1 MKATKPLNV
10 GDKRREQE
18 KNNSKLFGA
27 VNDFFSGRPVKID
40 EEDISPIHIQYYST
54 IFTDDPKLFQFLT
67 IGTKY
72 MSFGNYEI
80 IVENKKTSRT
90 KITMQKFT
98 GERVNSERVNG
109 RVNSERMNDDIIYYI
124 DSTEH
129 LPLNLRNKITDNVV
143 RLDLTPRNY
152 TYDGAHKPTP
162 GIEKLVSE
170 IARIMHLKIPEDVH
184 LGGHW
189 YKIPEGKKVIYDEI
203 DFPRKNAVRGT
214 RGTRGTICAEDSR
227 IFEYLTGKT
236 DETDESVLDFGNY
249 EIYVERKITSRTK
262 LIMQKITDDIKY
274 IDIEKI
280 YYIDSTENV
289 PMRIREKFAA
299 VEKITLNLNPKMIT
313 VNGVFDAND
322 EIENLVLYIAEIFN
336 LPIPDRVFLGRTHY
350 NIGLT
355 RSNYHTNNKLNEY
368 IFRWK
373 RKNGTDRNLETNS

>member
-18 KNNSKLFGA
+18 KINSKLFGA

-40 EEDISPIHIQYYST
+40 EEENSPIHIQYYST
-54 IFTDDPKLFQFLT
+54 IFTDDPKLLQFLT
-67 IGTKY
+67 LGKKY
-72 MSFGNYEI
+72 MSFGDYEI
-80 IVENKKTSRT
+80 VVENKKTSRT

-98 GERVNSERVNG
+98 GERMNSERVNG
-109 RVNSERMNDDIIYYI
+109 ERVNDDTIYYV

-129 LPLNLRNKITDNVV
+129 LPLNLRNKITDDVV

-162 GIEKLVSE
+162 GIEKLVFE
-170 IARIMHLKIPEDVH
+170 IARMMHLEIPKSVH
-184 LGGHW
+184 VGGYW
-189 YKIPEGKKVIYDEI
+189 YKIPGGKKVIYDEL
-203 DFPRKNAVRGT
+203 DFPRKNVV

-227 IFEYLTGKT
+227 IFEYLTGRT
-236 DETDESVLDFGNY
+236 GETDEENVLDFGNY